1 MAGRRSFWQQLARRI
16 TCHGLLAATLALP
29 GLAINPAMAGKDEA
43 VLNVYNW
50 ADYIDPQLIDEFSAE
65 YGMKVNYDIYDS
77 SEIVDTKLLT
87 GRSGYDLVV
96 HSASFSARLIPIG
109 VYQPVDVSRLANW
122 HHIDEA
128 LVAKIR
134 ENFGQDV
141 TGVPYMWGTTGFAYN
156 RDMVMQRMADAPV
169 GSAAMIFDPA
179 IVSRFADCGVSL
191 LDDPTSVIPMAM
203 IYLGYPANSVEPE
216 HLAAVEAVL
225 KSVRPYIKYFSSTKL
240 MLDLPSQ
247 EVCVAMAWSG
257 DYAVATTRA
266 AAAGLEINLAYT
278 VPAEGAIGWYDV
290 MYIPSD
296 APHPDNAYLFI
307 DFMLR
312 PGVIARASNYI
323 GYANANRDATA
334 LVDPAISSDPAIYP
348 DLATLQRLQPSVVL
362 PPKLERRRS
371 RTWTKVKTGL

>member
-1 MAGRRSFWQQLARRI
+1 MPARATQLLSPRNALAPGSS
-16 TCHGLLAATLALP
+16 TPAKLAFSAAT
-29 GLAINPAMAGKDEA
+29 
-43 VLNVYNW
+43 
-50 ADYIDPQLIDEFSAE
+50 Q
-65 YGMKVNYDIYDS
+65 
-77 SEIVDTKLLT
+77 
-87 GRSGYDLVV
+87 
-96 HSASFSARLIPIG
+96 
-109 VYQPVDVSRLANW
+109 
-122 HHIDEA
+122 
-128 LVAKIR
+128 
-134 ENFGQDV
+134 
-141 TGVPYMWGTTGFAYN
+141 AY
-156 RDMVMQRMADAPV
+156 
-169 GSAAMIFDPA
+169 
-179 IVSRFADCGVSL
+179 
-191 LDDPTSVIPMAM
+191 
-203 IYLGYPANSVEPE
+203 
-216 HLAAVEAVL
+216 LAAVEAVL

-266 AAAGLEINLAYT
+266 AEAGLEINLAYT

-348 DLATLQRLQPSVVL
+348 DLATLHRLQRSVVL